1 MKTLNGKFWESAYN
15 LEDETAVHVL
25 DGVPASIQVSPA
37 APDGEVISTAAVSI
51 TMAPRALVDA
61 GTALWVP
68 AVIGEGGVVAVADAA
83 DIPAPATAIKVAA
96 TGSATVYV
104 RELM

>member
-1 MKTLNGKFWESAYN
+1 MKTLNSKFWETAYG
-15 LEDETAVHVL
+15 LTDEAVVHVL
-25 DGVPASIQVSPA
+25 DGCPAAVQVSPA

-68 AVIGEGGVVAVADAA
+68 AVIGEGGVVAIADAA
-83 DIPAPATAIKVAA
+83 DIPAPATAIKVVA
-96 TGSATVYV
+96 TGSVTVYV